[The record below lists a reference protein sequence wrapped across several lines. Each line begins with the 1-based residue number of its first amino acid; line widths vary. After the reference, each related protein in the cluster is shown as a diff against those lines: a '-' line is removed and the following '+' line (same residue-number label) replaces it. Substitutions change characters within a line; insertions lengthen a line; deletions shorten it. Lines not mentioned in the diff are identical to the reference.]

1 LLPEGGYGGLKRG
14 AGENRRVE
22 FLTEALTLSVRNIAA
37 WDASLGEEV
46 VEFLKLFGNSFLSL
60 DEVLVSA

>member
-1 LLPEGGYGGLKRG
+1 
-14 AGENRRVE
+14 VE